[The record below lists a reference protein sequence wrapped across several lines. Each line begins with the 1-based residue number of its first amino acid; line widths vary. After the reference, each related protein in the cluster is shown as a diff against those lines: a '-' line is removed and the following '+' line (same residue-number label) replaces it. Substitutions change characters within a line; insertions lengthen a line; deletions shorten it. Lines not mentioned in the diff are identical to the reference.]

1 MATYLDLDKCKLLC
15 SCKRT
20 SPLCTLYFCRHC
32 LTLRCPDCVSH
43 EVDSYYCPN
52 CLENMASAEAKM
64 RKHRCG
70 NCFDC
75 PSCGH
80 TLCTRATAV
89 VQAKPDEPGRTT
101 AQKAYFLACGFCRWI
116 TRDSGIPDQQQ
127 AAGGWQEKTSPHF
140 KRISELIDSYRHLA
154 VQEKEDQEWNK
165 FARKRNYMILLER
178 YPVLNPRLRRYC
190 SSSWTTPQR
199 ESGPTKKVV
208 IPSSEAVSDIP
219 PLDLDEYINQPLNID
234 KITNIRQ
241 RHLAP
246 QIQPKHVSQLE
257 PRPKSLVVKR
267 SMRCRVCEHNL
278 CKADF
283 NPSSIKFRINLSAIY
298 HVPEL
303 RYIIPSPSSATA
315 KTTPSGQIG
324 VNVNKPDFQ
333 RRTSTTLVAM
343 KSEPVVHA
351 NAVPGQK
358 LNLILTLA
366 NPMHRVTTVSLRQLT
381 VAEELQ
387 HLGHL
392 IVGHHGTEKSSST
405 ITKVEPTSFTSSTTS
420 EPPVVSSCG
429 DTPTPTTSTDEQESC
444 FSTVNVILP
453 TEELKLAPRND
464 IADCDVSSSQNSGDY
479 KDDPKIVAFRRG
491 NKLGINID
499 LIPKNTSKRR
509 TSRTPSLAPVSEEQQ
524 QGIDTILQP
533 KSSTDELV
541 PLRAA
546 IHLTFDYKNTS
557 TTLLTAAAA
566 AAAAS
571 AAANKTNDSKSP
583 SKPTETTTSSAE
595 TSISSAP
602 TAASVV
608 LEQQQQ
614 RPPPPPADEIHQIQV
629 IALLDFGHMPVKN

>member
-199 ESGPTKKVV
+199 ESGPAKKVV
-208 IPSSEAVSDIP
+208 IPSSEAISDIP
-219 PLDLDEYINQPLNID
+219 PFDLDEYINQPLNID
-234 KITNIRQ
+234 KITNIHQ

-246 QIQPKHVSQLE
+246 QVQPKHISQLE

-278 CKADF
+278 CKSDF

-303 RYIIPSPSSATA
+303 RYMIPSPSTSATG
-315 KTTPSGQIG
+315 KTTPSGNVG
-324 VNVNKPDFQ
+324 LNVNKADFQ

-351 NAVPGQK
+351 NAAPGQK
-358 LNLILTLA
+358 LNLILTLT

-381 VAEELQ
+381 IAEELQ

-392 IVGHHGTEKSSST
+392 IVKDHGTEKSSASST
-405 ITKVEPTSFTSSTTS
+405 ITKVESTSSASSTNES
-420 EPPVVSSCG
+420 LLVSSSG
-429 DTPTPTTSTDEQESC
+429 DTPPTPLSTDEQELC

-464 IADCDVSSSQNSGDY
+464 IVDCDVSASQNSGDY
-479 KDDPKIVAFRRG
+479 KDDPKVP
-491 NKLGINID
+491 NKL
-499 LIPKNTSKRR
+499 PK
-509 TSRTPSLAPVSEEQQ
+509 TPRCC
-524 QGIDTILQP
+524 ILQ
-533 KSSTDELV
+533 TTE
-541 PLRAA
+541 A
-546 IHLTFDYKNTS
+546 IAICLKQPMLFIEKKQVQPILLPWSAFSGDYKFMNS
-557 TTLLTAAAA
+557 YYC
-566 AAAAS
+566 
-571 AAANKTNDSKSP
+571 
-583 SKPTETTTSSAE
+583 
-595 TSISSAP
+595 
-602 TAASVV
+602 
-608 LEQQQQ
+608 
-614 RPPPPPADEIHQIQV
+614 
-629 IALLDFGHMPVKN
+629 FF